1 MLHCFCSSQ
10 PLANYIYALWV
21 QHRGQTLWISL
32 KSLLFCGSLLLP
44 PSPHYPF
51 FCCFFFFAYYFYNYF
66 TCMTDFAKKDWLL
79 EVQGWSK
86 WLILWHSFLA
96 VEFIKKLLHNIDLM
110 SWFLHK
116 NFFLL
121 ILISVLKESLYLKKE
136 TECPSALVLCLQKML
151 RNKQWW

>member
-1 MLHCFCSSQ
+1 MLHCFCSFQ
-10 PLANYIYALWV
+10 LIANYISALWV

-44 PSPHYPF
+44 PSPHCPF
-51 FCCFFFFAYYFYNYF
+51 FFCFFCAYYFYNCF
-66 TCMTDFAKKDWLL
+66 TCMKDFAKKDWLL

-136 TECPSALVLCLQKML
+136 TKCPSARVLCLQKML

>member
-1 MLHCFCSSQ
+1 MHCECNTEVKLSGSVWSPYFFVAHSSSL
-10 PLANYIYALWV
+10 PLPIV
-21 QHRGQTLWISL
+21 
-32 KSLLFCGSLLLP
+32 
-44 PSPHYPF
+44 PF
-51 FCCFFFFAYYFYNYF
+51 FFGFFFAYYFYNCF
-66 TCMTDFAKKDWLL
+66 TCMKDFAKKDWLL

-86 WLILWHSFLA
+86 WFILWHSFLA

-121 ILISVLKESLYLKKE
+121 LLISVLKESLYLKKE
-136 TECPSALVLCLQKML
+136 TKCPSALVLCLQKML

>member
-1 MLHCFCSSQ
+1 MLHCFCSFQ
-10 PLANYIYALWV
+10 PIANYIYALWV

-32 KSLLFCGSLLLP
+32 KSLLFCGSLLLL
-44 PSPHYPF
+44 PSPHCPF
-51 FCCFFFFAYYFYNYF
+51 CLFVFFFAYYFYNCF
-66 TCMTDFAKKDWLL
+66 TCMKDFVKKDWLL

>member
-1 MLHCFCSSQ
+1 MLHCFCSFQ
-10 PLANYIYALWV
+10 PIANHIYALWV

-44 PSPHYPF
+44 PSPHCPF
-51 FCCFFFFAYYFYNYF
+51 FVLFFFFAYYFYNCF
-66 TCMTDFAKKDWLL
+66 TCMKDFAKKDWLL

>member
-1 MLHCFCSSQ
+1 MLHCFCSFQ

-44 PSPHYPF
+44 PSPHCPF
-51 FCCFFFFAYYFYNYF
+51 CLFVFFLHIIFIIVLLAWK
-66 TCMTDFAKKDWLL
+66 TLQKKDWLL

-86 WLILWHSFLA
+86 WFILWHSFLA

-121 ILISVLKESLYLKKE
+121 LLISVLKESLYLKKE
-136 TECPSALVLCLQKML
+136 TKCPSALVLCLQKML

>member
-1 MLHCFCSSQ
+1 M
-10 PLANYIYALWV
+10 
-21 QHRGQTLWISL
+21 
-32 KSLLFCGSLLLP
+32 K
-44 PSPHYPF
+44 
-51 FCCFFFFAYYFYNYF
+51 
-66 TCMTDFAKKDWLL
+66 DFAKKDWLL

-86 WLILWHSFLA
+86 WFILWHSFLA

-121 ILISVLKESLYLKKE
+121 LLISVLKESLYLKKE
-136 TECPSALVLCLQKML
+136 TKCPSALVLCLQKML